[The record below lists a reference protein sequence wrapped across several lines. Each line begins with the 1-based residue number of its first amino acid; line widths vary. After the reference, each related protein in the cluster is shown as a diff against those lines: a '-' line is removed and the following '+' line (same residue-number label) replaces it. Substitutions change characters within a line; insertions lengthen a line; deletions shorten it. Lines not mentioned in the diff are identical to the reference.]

1 MGPYG
6 LEDLNKLLIPLLVLW
21 LVFTVYV
28 VLLLRDF
35 SMNLFKY
42 KTFFSFALGSLNL
55 NIAGYGQDMMGDLKA
70 LLKNAT
76 AIYIF

>member
-42 KTFFSFALGSLNL
+42 KTFFSFALGRIQIF
-55 NIAGYGQDMMGDLKA
+55 NIPIHFCQFSTVS
-70 LLKNAT
+70 NQSH
-76 AIYIF
+76 

>member
-42 KTFFSFALGSLNL
+42 KTFFSFALGCIQVFNFPIRFCPFSTVSNL
-55 NIAGYGQDMMGDLKA
+55 SH
-70 LLKNAT
+70 
-76 AIYIF
+76 

>member
-21 LVFTVYV
+21 LVFTVDV

-42 KTFFSFALGSLNL
+42 KTFFSFALGCH
-55 NIAGYGQDMMGDLKA
+55 
-70 LLKNAT
+70 T
-76 AIYIF
+76 